1 MELDATTFFH
11 LQRPYKYGGNPYPTK
26 LDNGDGKQ
34 PRETS
39 SNIPLG
45 AGEEEVKQSNEDIH
59 SHIWIAIM
67 SQNYYGSW
75 IQSTGTQTHAL
86 VKAP

>member
-1 MELDATTFFH
+1 MMELDATTFFH

-45 AGEEEVKQSNEDIH
+45 AVGGRGEAEQQGYLFPHLDCIREPE
-59 SHIWIAIM
+59 
-67 SQNYYGSW
+67 
-75 IQSTGTQTHAL
+75 L
-86 VKAP
+86 L